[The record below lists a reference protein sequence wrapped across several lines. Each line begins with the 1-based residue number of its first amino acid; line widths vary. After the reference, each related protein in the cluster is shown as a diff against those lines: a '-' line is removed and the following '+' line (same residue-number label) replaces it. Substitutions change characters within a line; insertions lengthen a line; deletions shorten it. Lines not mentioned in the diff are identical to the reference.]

1 MITNFKVIQKVMI
14 YSSSFFLF
22 YFWDNDRI
30 TPFLSLSS
38 LYKLPF
44 TLPCKF
50 MVSFSTIVVCLYV
63 CVWCICI
70 YPHIPKYNLLVLNNV
85 THMHNLRVEH
95 WVLDNQLLYL
105 SLEKTN
111 ISKCYSM
118 MKWSQMLCVKPDQ
131 GEQGDWDKSEHQDSN
146 LPLVKVLWVSS
157 LI

>member
-1 MITNFKVIQKVMI
+1 M
-14 YSSSFFLF
+14 
-22 YFWDNDRI
+22 
-30 TPFLSLSS
+30 
-38 LYKLPF
+38 
-44 TLPCKF
+44 
-50 MVSFSTIVVCLYV
+50 
-63 CVWCICI
+63 
-70 YPHIPKYNLLVLNNV
+70 HI
-85 THMHNLRVEH
+85 LRVEH

-118 MKWSQMLCVKPDQ
+118 IKWSQMLCVKPDQ